1 MKEIKIL
8 KVQEDN
14 CEFDEEI
21 GYYKVISDG
30 MDDIVLLKDYP
41 RKEIQCSDRIT
52 QGINSKNYKIV
63 TTENCNTYIVQP
75 LDTLKKISEMYNIDV
90 NELIEK
96 NALKSDKL
104 FIGQIL
110 KV

>member
-8 KVQEDN
+8 KDQKDN

-21 GYYKVISDG
+21 GYYKVIRDG
-30 MDDIVLLKDYP
+30 MDDIVLLKNYP
-41 RKEIQCSDRIT
+41 RKEIQCSEVMI
-52 QGINSKNYKIV
+52 QGLNSKSYKIV
-63 TTENCNTYIVQP
+63 TVENYNTHIVKP
-75 LDTLKKISEMYNIDV
+75 LDTLEKVSQMYNISV
-90 NELIEK
+90 NELIEI
-96 NALKSDKL
+96 NALKSVKL